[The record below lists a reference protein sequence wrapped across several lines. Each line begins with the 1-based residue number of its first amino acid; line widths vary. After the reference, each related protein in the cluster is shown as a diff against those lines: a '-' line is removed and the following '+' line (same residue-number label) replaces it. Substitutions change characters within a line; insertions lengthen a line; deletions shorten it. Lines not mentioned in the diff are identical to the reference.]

1 MLMLLNMVMVLL
13 VQVIIKTLSELV
25 GVPQVLSSAH
35 PRSLPT
41 RVSVGSWFR

>member
-25 GVPQVLSSAH
+25 GVPQVPSTAAC
-35 PRSLPT
+35 RI
-41 RVSVGSWFR
+41 